1 MRAILCSVLLLAAC
15 SLGITDAHAQ
25 YGGKQRGAGG
35 AGESAKRDAPRND
48 TAAKQA
54 PAPLTDPMLAIEREM
69 TSLRIDLKLSPEQT
83 ALFDDFDR
91 EVRSAARASRE
102 RTRQLAGFRYDDG
115 STVAATSI
123 IATIA
128 DTDTQRADSMRQVA
142 AKLDALVDVF
152 TPEQRKQL
160 DRRVVQAMREPL
172 GNS

>member
-15 SLGITDAHAQ
+15 SLGVTDAYAQ
-25 YGGKQRGAGG
+25 YGGKQRGGG
-35 AGESAKRDAPRND
+35 GTGESGKRDAPRKD
-48 TAAKQA
+48 TAAQ
-54 PAPLTDPMLAIEREM
+54 PGQPPLTDPMLAIEREM

-91 EVRSAARASRE
+91 EVRIAARASRE
-102 RTRQLAGFRYDDG
+102 RTRQLAGFRLDDG

-128 DTDTQRADSMRQVA
+128 DTDTQRAEAMRKVA
-142 AKLDALVDVF
+142 AKLDALVDAF
-152 TPEQRKQL
+152 TPEQRRQL